1 VTVANL
7 ADARGVLFDL
17 DGVVYLGSTP
27 LPGAQAVFDWLEQN
41 SRPFCLVTNNS
52 TRTPR
57 QYQERLRAMGIRVPL
72 STVFTS
78 ALATAQF
85 LKRQYPRGA
94 GVYVI
99 GEAGL
104 REALADDGFWIDEKQ
119 PSVVCVGLDQELT
132 YAKLQTACLA
142 IRAGARF
149 IGTNPDRTLPTEIGL
164 VPGNGATL
172 TALRTCTDV
181 DPLVI
186 GKPSATMID
195 LAIERIGVPKDATVI
210 IGDRL
215 DTDIEAGAAA
225 GITTV
230 LVLTGVHRLED
241 VPRFPVAPDF
251 VVDNLI
257 EFREA
262 LAGRIAARP
271 YRPGVNG
278 AP

>member
-1 VTVANL
+1 MTVANL

-57 QYQERLRAMGIRVPL
+57 QYQDRLRAMGIRVPL
-72 STVFTS
+72 PTVFTS

-85 LKRQYPRGA
+85 LKRQYPDGA

-99 GEAGL
+99 GEVGL
-104 REALADDGFWIDEKQ
+104 QEALAEDGFWMDEKR
-119 PSVVCVGLDQELT
+119 PSIVCVGLDQDLT
-132 YAKLQTACLA
+132 YAKLQMACLA

-149 IGTNPDRTLPTEIGL
+149 VGTNPDRTLPTEIGL

-172 TALRTCTDV
+172 AALRTCTDV
-181 DPLVI
+181 EPMVI

-195 LAIERIGVPKDATVI
+195 LAIERIGVPKDSTVI

-230 LVLTGVHRLED
+230 LVLTGVHRLSD
-241 VPRFPVAPDF
+241 VPDFPVAPDF
-251 VVDNLI
+251 VVENLI
-257 EFREA
+257 EFQEA
-262 LAGRIAARP
+262 LAGRVVARR
-271 YRPGVNG
+271 YRPGMTSLS
-278 AP
+278 